1 MGVKEL
7 KLVITIISNKDIE
20 KVLEAL
26 SKAGFFATK
35 ISTTGQFLEGG
46 NSCIFVGVEQD
57 KIEEV
62 FDVLGKNVTKRI
74 IRQHGVNST
83 VAGTLLKQPV
93 DVEEYGGVAF
103 VIDVENFRKF

>member
-1 MGVKEL
+1 M
-7 KLVITIISNKDIE
+7 KLLITIISNKDIE

-46 NSCIFVGVEQD
+46 HSCIFIGVEKE

-62 FDVLGKNVTKRI
+62 FDVLSHNVTKRI
-74 IRQHGVNST
+74 VRQYGVSST

-93 DVEEYGGVAF
+93 DVEEYGGVCF
-103 VIDVENFRKF
+103 IIDVEDFRKF

>member
-1 MGVKEL
+1 M
-7 KLVITIISNKDIE
+7 KLIITIISNKDIQ

-46 NSCIFVGVEQD
+46 HSCIFIGVEQE
-57 KIEEV
+57 KINEV
-62 FDVLGKNVTKRI
+62 FEVLGKNVTKRI

-103 VIDVENFRKF
+103 VIDVEDFRKF